1 MSDRYPNLEKCCD
14 GSNTVENLWRFRRAM
29 REYELFV
36 ENMTRRLEPG
46 VMTIE
51 IIEGTLHDPHE

>member
-14 GSNTVENLWRFRRAM
+14 GKITVENLWRFRRAM

-36 ENMTRRLEPG
+36 ENMTRLLEPG
-46 VMTIE
+46 GMTIE
-51 IIEGTLHDPHE
+51 IIEGTLQDPDE